1 MGNNLV
7 KEEKK
12 TGNNSL
18 FIAFLVCLGIIV
30 LTMICAKVFRDFD
43 AQGYVN
49 AVLNQHYQGEIEGI
63 SEFIDGKTEDELI
76 AQYEEGVISFV
87 QNNITSGVE
96 IDEELEQKY
105 IELGKEIFMIMQY
118 NVKEAEKINSSEY
131 RVPVEYQTMNV
142 FSKFIELVEE
152 ASNDIKDKV
161 EKGEYQG
168 TLEEINAQ
176 MQKDFLENAYLCLLH
191 AYREVR
197 YEFKETMIFK
207 VSKNDEGLFVIDE
220 NQIHEFTTKIMGLDE
235 IQDYIFIEECDIL
248 NELVLE

>member
-30 LTMICAKVFRDFD
+30 ITMICAKVFRDFD

-152 ASNDIKDKV
+152 ASNDIRDKV

-176 MQKDFLENAYLCLLH
+176 MQKDFLENAYLCLRH

-207 VSKNDEGLFVIDE
+207 VSKNEEGLFVIDE
-220 NQIHEFTTKIMGLDE
+220 SQIHEFTTKIMGLDE
-235 IQDYIFIEECDIL
+235 IQD
-248 NELVLE
+248 